1 MAKRPKRSSAAPKR
15 KAAGP
20 KRKSG
25 DGSADLK
32 EALAQQ
38 AAVSGILRV
47 ISQSPTDVM
56 PVLQAIAGHAMR
68 LCGAQ
73 DARIWLVE
81 SDRLKYVTGCGDIRP
96 ANQGYTMPI
105 HRGSPAGRAI
115 LDGKPVHVKDASIV
129 FEDEYPVARELQ
141 RLHGHGTL
149 ITVPLMRENRALG
162 AIVLRKMIVQPF
174 ANRQIALVQTFADQ
188 AVIAIENVRLFNE
201 TKEVLEQQ
209 TATSEILRVISTSP
223 TDLQPVLDAIAESV
237 ARLCNANDVII
248 MRVDGDAISPMAH
261 YGSIPL
267 QRGVGWQ
274 VNRGSVAGRAV
285 VDRGTVHVHDLA
297 AESDAEYPVGK
308 LHAQEVGHRTT
319 LATPLLREGTA
330 IGAILIRR
338 MEVRPFTEKQIR
350 LLKTFT
356 DQAVIAVENARL
368 FQELKARTEAL
379 TRSVEELRALGE
391 VGQAVNSTLELQ
403 TVLETIITR
412 AVELSHAKEGT
423 IYEFDEGRGV
433 FEPRANFGASDALI
447 DYLRE
452 SRIRMG
458 DTIVGRCV
466 EGRSP
471 IQLNDLEEDTGYRL
485 RDELLRE
492 GIRSLLG
499 VPLLRENT
507 VVGAMVIRRTEA
519 GKFPQSVVT
528 LLQTFAAQSV
538 LAIQNARLFQ
548 EIREKSLQLEVAN
561 KHKSEFVANMS
572 HELRTPLNAII
583 GFSEALLEKLF
594 GDMNEKQE
602 DYLKDIHSSGGH
614 LLSLINDILDLSK
627 IEAGRME
634 LELSEFSLPAT
645 LQNAMTL
652 VRERAQTHGIV
663 LDLRLDPQLGE
674 IRADERKLKQI
685 ALNLLSN
692 AVKFTP
698 AGGRVELDARM
709 NGSSVEVSVKDTGVG
724 IAEKDCEAVF
734 EEFRQVGRDY
744 TTKHEGTGL
753 GLALTRRFVE
763 LHGGKIWLQSEPGKG
778 STFTFTLPLSRTA

>member
-1 MAKRPKRSSAAPKR
+1 MARKPKRSPAAPKR
-15 KAAGP
+15 KAAGL

-25 DGSADLK
+25 EGSAELK
-32 EALAQQ
+32 EALEQQ
-38 AAVSGILRV
+38 AAVSRVLRV
-47 ISQSPTDVM
+47 ISESPGDVQ
-56 PVLQAIAGHAMR
+56 PVLDAVARSAAR
-68 LCGAQ
+68 LCRARDVIIRRLDGDRARAVAHVGPVPVPDDLPAVRGAP
-73 DARIWLVE
+73 V
-81 SDRLKYVTGCGDIRP
+81 
-96 ANQGYTMPI
+96 
-105 HRGSPAGRAI
+105 GRAI
-115 LDGKPVHVKDASIV
+115 LERRTIHIRNVLDPQVRR
-129 FEDEYPVARELQ
+129 EYPDALFLQ
-141 RLHGHGTL
+141 RSGSML
-149 ITVPLMRENRALG
+149 VAPLLREGKASG
-162 AIVLRKMIVQPF
+162 AIVIRRERVQPF
-174 ANRQIALVQTFADQ
+174 SDRQIALLETFADQ
-188 AVIAIENVRLFNE
+188 AAIAIENVRLFNE
-201 TKEVLEQQ
+201 TKEALEQQ
-209 TATSEILRVISTSP
+209 TATSKILRVISTSP

-237 ARLCNANDVII
+237 ASLCNANDVII
-248 MRVDGDAISPMAH
+248 MRVDGDAIRPMAH

-267 QRGVGWQ
+267 QRGVGWP
-274 VNRGSVAGRAV
+274 VHRGSVAGRAV
-285 VDRGTVHVHDLA
+285 VDRKTVHVHDLWV
-297 AESDAEYPVGK
+297 ESDAEYPVGK

-350 LLKTFT
+350 LLNTFA
-356 DQAVIAVENARL
+356 DQAVIAVENTRL

-391 VGQAVNSTLELQ
+391 VGQAVSSTLELQ

-412 AVELSHAKEGT
+412 AVELSQAKEGT
-423 IYEFDEGRGV
+423 IYEFDEGSGV

-458 DTIVGRCV
+458 DTVVGRCA
-466 EGRSP
+466 EDRIP
-471 IQLNDLEEDTGYRL
+471 IQLNDVEEDTGYRL

-492 GIRSLLG
+492 GVRSLLA

-507 VVGAMVIRRTEA
+507 VVGALVIRRTEA

-583 GFSEALLEKLF
+583 GFSEALLEKMF

-634 LELSEFSLPAT
+634 LELSEFSLPAA

-652 VRERAQTHGIV
+652 VRERAQTHGIA
-663 LDLRLDPQLGE
+663 LDLRVEPQLGE
-674 IRADERKLKQI
+674 IRADERKLRQI
-685 ALNLLSN
+685 VLNLLSN

-698 AGGRVELDARM
+698 AGGRVELDARR
-709 NGSSVEVSVKDTGVG
+709 NGRSVEVSVKDTGVG
-724 IAEKDCEAVF
+724 IAEKDREAVF

-778 STFTFTLPLSRTA
+778 STFTFTLPLSSTA